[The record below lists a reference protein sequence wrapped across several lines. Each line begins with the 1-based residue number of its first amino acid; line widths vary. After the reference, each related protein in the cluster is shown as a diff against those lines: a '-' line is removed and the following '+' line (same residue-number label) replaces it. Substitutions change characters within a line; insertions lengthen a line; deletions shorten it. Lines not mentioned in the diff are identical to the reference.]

1 MSNFID
7 HWLNSTP
14 IEEATRAKKLKKQG
28 KISPEDYAKAEQ
40 SLEQKLSKYVT
51 KDPEKMHY
59 ITFISDMSTAK
70 EIGDDDIPPPAPGE
84 VDIRRKG
91 RKIPITGLRLA
102 LTLILDTTPLMAFIP
117 TL

>member
-40 SLEQKLSKYVT
+40 SLEQKLSKYT
-51 KDPEKMHY
+51 DDPVKMHY
-59 ITFISDMSTAK
+59 ITFISK
-70 EIGDDDIPPPAPGE
+70 
-84 VDIRRKG
+84 
-91 RKIPITGLRLA
+91 
-102 LTLILDTTPLMAFIP
+102 
-117 TL
+117 